1 MPIYR
6 MPRAARLSPNSGES
20 RAGWTGEPMTHNQA
34 QIARAWRIKR
44 LARGANVPDATP
56 AERRAATKQ
65 KALAAA
71 KYRAFQEQETA

>member
-1 MPIYR
+1 
-6 MPRAARLSPNSGES
+6 
-20 RAGWTGEPMTHNQA
+20 MTHNQA